1 MRRQLVAT
9 VLGAALAA
17 SPALAQEQPEP
28 LPEVA
33 TGRAAAKNDP
43 DIPVS
48 LDRIRRGLAAQP
60 RTREVKNGL
69 RLEYYIDVFGKSPE
83 LKLFAPETKLT
94 NAPVMYGGMTH
105 QEFLQV
111 VTPEEFRAPAA
122 DIPGAIAALIKWA
135 VEKNKNS
142 SPKR

>member
-1 MRRQLVAT
+1 M
-9 VLGAALAA
+9 ALAA
-17 SPALAQEQPEP
+17 ALTATPVLAQEQPEP
-28 LPEVA
+28 LPEA
-33 TGRAAAKNDP
+33 TNRRAAAENNP

-60 RTREVKNGL
+60 RTREVRNNL
-69 RLEYYIDVFGKSPE
+69 RLEYYVDVFGKSPD
-83 LKLFAPETKLT
+83 LQLFAPEMNLT

-122 DIPGAIAALIKWA
+122 DISGAIAALIKWA
-135 VEKNKNS
+135 AEKKKNS

>member
-1 MRRQLVAT
+1 MSRGLVAIA
-9 VLGAALAA
+9 VAAALTAT
-17 SPALAQEQPEP
+17 PVLAQEQSEP
-28 LPEVA
+28 LPEV
-33 TGRAAAKNDP
+33 TNRPAAVDP

-69 RLEYYIDVFGKSPE
+69 RLEYYVDVFGKSPD
-83 LKLFAPETKLT
+83 LQLFAPEMNLT

-122 DIPGAIAALIKWA
+122 DISGAIAALIKWA
-135 VEKNKNS
+135 VEKKKSS